1 MENNYVLMTDSD
13 SDLPFALKQEYD
25 IPVVSMPYALDG
37 VQYYDDLGQSL
48 DHKSYYDK
56 MRAGAQR

>member
-25 IPVVSMPYALDG
+25 IPVVSMPYALAG
-37 VQYYDDLGQSL
+37 VQYYDDLGPVTT
-48 DHKSYYDK
+48 
-56 MRAGAQR
+56 RATTTSCAPARSR